1 MTERQS
7 DCDDVDDDDDEFIF
21 KTMSFYIVDGNG
33 CKHF

>member
-7 DCDDVDDDDDEFIF
+7 DCDDVDDDDEFIF